1 MMFWWLLLLFNV
13 NELKNSF
20 YSSSSL
26 VCLLL
31 WQSYDIFTIH
41 HTPYIHHYSTE
52 QEKQKTKQNKNSTKK
67 ILSHWIQFTPWILSS
82 SSYEWWWLFLFDGDF
97 IIVVVVVLNLIFFLI
112 FFRRRRRRRFA
123 SSLGSFLLLFSKK
136 KKSTIYTHYVYS
148 GFASASKFT
157 FFFFSLYVFCK
168 NVCVVCFRLRKTY
181 NWWFCGSKTN
191 EWTNETKR
199 KQINTADIGEGERER
214 KVLKK
219 ISIIK
224 VVVVVVQEIFLI
236 DFLLFLFLFLL
247 LLFFESN

>member
-1 MMFWWLLLLFNV
+1 MIVLLFNNV

-26 VCLLL
+26 VCLSSMAKL
-31 WQSYDIFTIH
+31 WYIHQFTIH

-82 SSYEWWWLFLFDGDF
+82 SSYEWWWWWWLFLFDGDF

-136 KKSTIYTHYVYS
+136 KNQLYTHTMYIQDLLLLQS
-148 GFASASKFT
+148 LRFS
-157 FFFFSLYVFCK
+157 FSLFMFS
-168 NVCVVCFRLRKTY
+168 VCVVCFRLRKTY
-181 NWWFCGSKTN
+181 NWWFCG
-191 EWTNETKR
+191 
-199 KQINTADIGEGERER
+199 
-214 KVLKK
+214 
-219 ISIIK
+219 
-224 VVVVVVQEIFLI
+224 
-236 DFLLFLFLFLL
+236 
-247 LLFFESN
+247 